1 MPSVPVIILL
11 AFGANA
17 QIAKLRAPTI
27 PSAARVPFQRFI
39 PQAGQQG
46 LPRSF
51 SSPESSFDLTPRTT
65 AAAAWMRG
73 VPESRDVRV
82 EAEGAAV
89 SAGASGKNIY
99 GEALQNC
106 IQDVCTYDDN
116 KQEICTAVINKGPW
130 GQLKEALANIKNRGG
145 AFDYQ
150 YPDGARSSPVHTCAS
165 IWKEGGRFQ
174 EDFKYK
180 DWAFGK
186 TDGMVMCDAI
196 SSDVLDSSYTADVI
210 GSASAQVR
218 RYTGQGMVAPRG
230 DAPLSETQYV
240 AEAGTKGRSQRFI
253 SAISELCTTCT
264 SSATSDGAKGVLK
277 SKCEALGVSTAKSAP
292 KNGPGFWAPKENA
305 KGEKTLWYEWTPLD
319 QTAAS
324 SGVVSPAAASS
335 KKAAVQSPAA
345 APPASTASGPAA
357 GDAAS
362 SARAWIDAWKQK
374 QSAASLVPSGPRMSY
389 SAYLFA
395 LTSFVLGA
403 IVFKKFRIFQKPV
416 QDLQESLVH
425 A

>member
-1 MPSVPVIILL
+1 
-11 AFGANA
+11 
-17 QIAKLRAPTI
+17 
-27 PSAARVPFQRFI
+27 
-39 PQAGQQG
+39 
-46 LPRSF
+46 
-51 SSPESSFDLTPRTT
+51 
-65 AAAAWMRG
+65 
-73 VPESRDVRV
+73 
-82 EAEGAAV
+82 
-89 SAGASGKNIY
+89 
-99 GEALQNC
+99 
-106 IQDVCTYDDN
+106 
-116 KQEICTAVINKGPW
+116 
-130 GQLKEALANIKNRGG
+130 
-145 AFDYQ
+145 
-150 YPDGARSSPVHTCAS
+150 
-165 IWKEGGRFQ
+165 
-174 EDFKYK
+174 
-180 DWAFGK
+180 
-186 TDGMVMCDAI
+186 
-196 SSDVLDSSYTADVI
+196 
-210 GSASAQVR
+210 
-218 RYTGQGMVAPRG
+218 MVAPRG

-253 SAISELCTTCT
+253 SAISEICTTCT
-264 SSATSDGAKGVLK
+264 SQATSDGAKGLLK

-324 SGVVSPAAASS
+324 SGVVSPAADSS

-389 SAYLFA
+389 SAYLLA

-403 IVFKKFRIFQKPV
+403 IVFKKFRIFQTPV

-425 A
+425 V